1 MTPHPGDLKKMKEEK
16 LQEAKRKQVEV
27 ENAETALQ
35 VAENEENS
43 HFTDENTALL
53 DSEQVHV
60 EISPM
65 IIAEKSQ
72 NEAQKEEEDLVPL
85 IEDELDET
93 ESNDEHMHRNSVKF
107 LPGSPNEPTEQRL
120 KLVFN

>member
-1 MTPHPGDLKKMKEEK
+1 MKEEK

-27 ENAETALQ
+27 DNAEMELLAT
-35 VAENEENS
+35 ENHEDLVY
-43 HFTDENTALL
+43 TDENTALL

-65 IIAEKSQ
+65 IIPENSQ
-72 NEAQKEEEDLVPL
+72 KEGAKEEEDLVPL
-85 IEDELDET
+85 IESELDET
-93 ESNDEHMHRNSVKF
+93 ESHDEHTHRNSVKF

-120 KLVFN
+120 K